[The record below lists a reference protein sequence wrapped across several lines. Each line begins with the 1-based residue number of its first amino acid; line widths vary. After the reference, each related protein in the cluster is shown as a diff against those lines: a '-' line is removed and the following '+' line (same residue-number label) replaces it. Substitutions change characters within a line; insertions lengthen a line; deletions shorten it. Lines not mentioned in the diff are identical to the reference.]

1 MSLGAAAPG
10 SCAPSHLL
18 PLHAC
23 RDLGP
28 HARGQQALA
37 ALLPAGTDSAQG
49 QPSVGAWPGLGQQ
62 WQRWRDRKSQGPI
75 LRGCHGGRA
84 GPGIRKRPSP
94 GRPRCTLHLPALAS
108 CFDGPRNQSQGFIHV
123 YSGPCTLVHS
133 PGAVRGA
140 EGRILPMEDA
150 ALLDSDISQVTGG
163 VKEAT
168 HCKWWSQDLS
178 PTGHIL

>member
-1 MSLGAAAPG
+1 MPPSHLHSRPGVRSPPEAGGSFQPCLEPRHSCYSPSDDPPGVSLGAAAPG
-10 SCAPSHLL
+10 SRAPSHLL

-94 GRPRCTLHLPALAS
+94 RRPRCTLHLPALAS

-133 PGAVRGA
+133 PGAV
-140 EGRILPMEDA
+140 
-150 ALLDSDISQVTGG
+150 
-163 VKEAT
+163 
-168 HCKWWSQDLS
+168 
-178 PTGHIL
+178 